1 MTRHTGDQQECAL
14 SKLDPKEKGWA
25 ELVLREP
32 RKEEWLSSERNGT
45 QLTGK
50 IQKERRWS
58 SSSCNLILFHS
69 SDGDFAVTNLTKGA
83 VFVICIS
90 HHLEYNKIKGVEI
103 KWLAIMN
110 ELSSLLNYY
119 TNTYNLFL

>member
-1 MTRHTGDQQECAL
+1 M
-14 SKLDPKEKGWA
+14 
-25 ELVLREP
+25 LREL
-32 RKEEWLSSERNGT
+32 RKENWLSSEHNGT

-50 IQKERRWS
+50 IQKEKRRS
-58 SSSCNLILFHS
+58 SRSCNLILFHS
-69 SDGDFAVTNLTKGA
+69 SGGAFAVTNLTKGA
-83 VFVICIS
+83 VCVICIS

-119 TNTYNLFL
+119 TNT